1 MTDRPT
7 DRPGHKDVSLH
18 IILKITTT
26 MIISFTFRK
35 KKLTILNVKIRQKD
49 LR

>member
-7 DRPGHKDVSLH
+7 DRPGHKDVSLN
-18 IILKITTT
+18 IIIIIITI
-26 MIISFTFRK
+26 MIISLTFRK